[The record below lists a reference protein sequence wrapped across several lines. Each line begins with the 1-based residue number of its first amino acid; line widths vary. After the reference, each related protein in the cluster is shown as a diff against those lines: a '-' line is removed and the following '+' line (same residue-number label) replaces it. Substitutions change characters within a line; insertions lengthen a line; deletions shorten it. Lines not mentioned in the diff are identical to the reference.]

1 MGNFGKWVSL
11 IHELAQRIGAEV
23 GIDNAGNG
31 LGVDQI
37 DRREV
42 LVITNVHTL
51 TNSAAHTVQTDSE
64 LVIELLANGTHA
76 TI

>member
-23 GIDNAGNG
+23 GIDNAGNS

-42 LVITNVHTL
+42 LVVTNVHTL
-51 TNSAAHTVQTDSE
+51 ANSAAHTVQTDSK
-64 LVIELLANGTHA
+64 LVVKLFANGAHA